1 MIQLVLI
8 GAGGHCKACID
19 VIEENKR
26 FSINSILDREEH
38 IGKQVLKYTIY
49 GTDTEITKLAANNYF
64 LITVGQILDVSVRKK
79 LYDWVKKDNGKFATI
94 ISPFA
99 RVSKYADIGEGTIV
113 MHNAVVNADVKIQEN
128 CIINTLANIEHD
140 TIIGPHSH
148 ISTGAMVNGKVIIG
162 ESCFIGSGAVIA
174 QNVEIA
180 SNCIIG
186 AGCVVVS
193 SIRKEGVYFGNPAK
207 FVRDI

>member
-19 VIEENKR
+19 VIEENKK
-26 FSINSILDREEH
+26 FSINSILDTEEH
-38 IGKQVLKYTIY
+38 IGKQVLKYTIN
-49 GTDTEITKLAANNYF
+49 GTDKEINKLAANNYF
-64 LITVGQILDVSVRKK
+64 LITVGQIVDASVRKN
-79 LYDWVKKDNGKFATI
+79 LYDLVKKGNGKFATI

-99 RVSKYADIGEGTIV
+99 RVSNYADIGEGTIV
-113 MHNAVVNADVKIQEN
+113 MHNAVVNANAKIQEN

-148 ISTGAMVNGKVIIG
+148 ISTGAMVNGNVTIG

-186 AGCVVVS
+186 AGCVVVR